1 MRGVRGI
8 FLIAFLLCSAVEARE
23 QSKPRV
29 IHVFV
34 ALADNEHQGI
44 IPVPA
49 ALGNG
54 EDPSRNLYWG
64 AAFGVR
70 TFLRKSSD
78 WREVLTA
85 RNPFKGILERSV
97 FQHRTQ
103 AVLLVAD
110 AYRGSEIKQALTDF
124 FRAAAGIHIH
134 EGQPTPCIVSGV
146 LNCAPEDTD
155 LVVYVGH
162 DGLMDAQLAMEFP
175 KPAGGNREAIVL
187 ACASKAYFANLL
199 RASGAQPLL
208 WTTGL
213 MAPEAYTLK
222 AAMDGWILHEK
233 KEEIRRRAA
242 SAYAQYQKCG
252 LAAALRLF
260 SAEW

>member
-1 MRGVRGI
+1 MMRPAR
-8 FLIAFLLCSAVEARE
+8 LILACVPLCLPFSFASAQTKAR
-23 QSKPRV
+23 V
-29 IHVFV
+29 VHVFV

-103 AVLLVAD
+103 AALLVAH
-110 AYRGSEIKQALTDF
+110 AYRGS
-124 FRAAAGIHIH
+124 
-134 EGQPTPCIVSGV
+134 
-146 LNCAPEDTD
+146 
-155 LVVYVGH
+155 
-162 DGLMDAQLAMEFP
+162 
-175 KPAGGNREAIVL
+175 
-187 ACASKAYFANLL
+187 
-199 RASGAQPLL
+199 
-208 WTTGL
+208 
-213 MAPEAYTLK
+213 
-222 AAMDGWILHEK
+222 
-233 KEEIRRRAA
+233 
-242 SAYAQYQKCG
+242 
-252 LAAALRLF
+252 
-260 SAEW
+260 

>member
-1 MRGVRGI
+1 MNLSNNWHKGSGVRI
-8 FLIAFLLCSAVEARE
+8 PLFTALVYAYFCAPVSLEHKAFVQNATSSAPPIALADR
-23 QSKPRV
+23 PRV

-103 AVLLVAD
+103 AALLVAD
-110 AYRGSEIKQALTDF
+110 AYRGSETKQALTDF

-134 EGQPTPCIVSGV
+134 EGQP
-146 LNCAPEDTD
+146 
-155 LVVYVGH
+155 
-162 DGLMDAQLAMEFP
+162 
-175 KPAGGNREAIVL
+175 
-187 ACASKAYFANLL
+187 
-199 RASGAQPLL
+199 
-208 WTTGL
+208 
-213 MAPEAYTLK
+213 
-222 AAMDGWILHEK
+222 
-233 KEEIRRRAA
+233 
-242 SAYAQYQKCG
+242 
-252 LAAALRLF
+252 
-260 SAEW
+260 